1 MTIKGATRWVGKSMP
16 AVFPPHRTPTA
27 VSIISTSKD
36 HRAAGGMGI
45 FPTPWIQPG
54 FLPKRISHAKSCLPL
69 RCLLTVRRNAGA
81 HLPGE
86 PTPRK
91 EALTDET
98 GDLYHSPYSIYLE
111 TLLVNHQLME
121 REKKQ

>member
-54 FLPKRISHAKSCLPL
+54 FTSQENIPCQILPAAPVPPDRPEKCRRSSAGRTDPQKGGANGRNRRPVPLP
-69 RCLLTVRRNAGA
+69 VF
-81 HLPGE
+81 
-86 PTPRK
+86 
-91 EALTDET
+91 
-98 GDLYHSPYSIYLE
+98 DLSGNLIG
-111 TLLVNHQLME
+111 
-121 REKKQ
+121 